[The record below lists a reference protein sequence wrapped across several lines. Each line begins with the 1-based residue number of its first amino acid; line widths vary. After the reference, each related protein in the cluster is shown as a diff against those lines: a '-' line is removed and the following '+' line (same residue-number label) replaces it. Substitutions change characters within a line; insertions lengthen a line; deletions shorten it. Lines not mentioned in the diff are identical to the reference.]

1 MAQAKRRRKRKI
13 FSPVYLTL
21 VLIVLYLPILMVVIY
36 SFNSGRT
43 IGSWQGFTTDW
54 YSRLFS
60 NALMADALKNSLVL
74 AVVSSL
80 LAGGIGTLGA
90 IGLARSHL
98 KLGGAVETIATL
110 PMMIPELV
118 LGMAYLS
125 VFTAV
130 GFKLG
135 MGALILTHTTFCI
148 LRNPLFINGQSD
160 NHTAIFPDQRK
171 DFVHRNLLS
180 VYRVDHRLSIV
191 DTHCTFHSLSIY
203 CVNLKWKTGH
213 ALQFFYNFF
222 HHGNFVN
229 IRKSYIDIQNVRALI
244 LLRDRFF
251 QDVVHIFIFQCFF
264 EFFLSGRV
272 DSFSDDTRHII
283 QDHSLSIRRYDRIML
298 FLDLVQRKIFAFFYQ
313 LFNFWPVL
321 LNLV

>member
-43 IGSWQGFTTDW
+43 IGSWQGFTTNW

-80 LAGGIGTLGA
+80 LAGGLGTLGA

-135 MGALILTHTTFCI
+135 MGALVLTHTTFCI
-148 LRNPLFINGQSD
+148 PYVFINVKSRLIGMDPSLSEAARD
-160 NHTAIFPDQRK
+160 LGASPARVLKDITLPLIFPA
-171 DFVHRNLLS
+171 VLS
-180 VYRVDHRLSIV
+180 GMMLSAAM
-191 DTHCTFHSLSIY
+191 SL
-203 CVNLKWKTGH
+203 
-213 ALQFFYNFF
+213 
-222 HHGNFVN
+222 
-229 IRKSYIDIQNVRALI
+229 D
-244 LLRDRFF
+244 
-251 QDVVHIFIFQCFF
+251 DVVISFFVTSAETTTLPLKVYTGLRSGGTPEINALSTLMLGVIFIC
-264 EFFLSGRV
+264 V
-272 DSFSDDTRHII
+272 AAT
-283 QDHSLSIRRYDRIML
+283 
-298 FLDLVQRKIFAFFYQ
+298 Q
-313 LFNFWPVL
+313 LITARSNAKL
-321 LNLV
+321 Q

>member
-43 IGSWQGFTTDW
+43 IGSWQGFTTNW

-98 KLGGAVETIATL
+98 KLGGAVETLATL

-135 MGALILTHTTFCI
+135 MGALVLPHTPVCI
-148 LRNPLFINGQSD
+148 PYVLINVKS
-160 NHTAIFPDQRK
+160 
-171 DFVHRNLLS
+171 
-180 VYRVDHRLSIV
+180 RLIGM
-191 DTHCTFHSLSIY
+191 DPSLSEAARDLGASPAR
-203 CVNLKWKTGH
+203 VLK
-213 ALQFFYNFF
+213 
-222 HHGNFVN
+222 
-229 IRKSYIDIQNVRALI
+229 DITLPLVFPAVLSGMM
-244 LLRDRFF
+244 LSAAMSLD
-251 QDVVHIFIFQCFF
+251 DVVISFFVTSAETTTLPLKVYTGLRSGGTPEINALSTLMLGVIFI
-264 EFFLSGRV
+264 SV
-272 DSFSDDTRHII
+272 AAT
-283 QDHSLSIRRYDRIML
+283 
-298 FLDLVQRKIFAFFYQ
+298 Q
-313 LFNFWPVL
+313 LITARSNAKL
-321 LNLV
+321 Q